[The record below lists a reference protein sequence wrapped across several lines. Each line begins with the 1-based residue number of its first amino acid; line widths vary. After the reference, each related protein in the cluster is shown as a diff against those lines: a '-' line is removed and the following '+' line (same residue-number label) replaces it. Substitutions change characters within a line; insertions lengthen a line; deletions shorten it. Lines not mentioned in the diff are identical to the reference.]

1 MLHERHVVAHSPV
14 LDGFAVFKPQ
24 DVDVVLG
31 DLAVGGRNAHQVA
44 GVSAMKGAVDDDS
57 LSFSNDLTDLPP
69 LVAEHSPEPE
79 HRLLNAGKALRLVS
93 ARAVIDRI
101 FGDYFGKAIHVT
113 TGKDLLPDSACPGLE
128 FLSYPAP
135 PGMIQWNRT

>member
-31 DLAVGGRNAHQVA
+31 DLTVGRRNAHQVT
-44 GVSAMKGAVDDDS
+44 GVSAMKSAIDDDNV
-57 LSFSNDLTDLPP
+57 SFADDLTDLPP

-79 HRLLNAGKALRLVS
+79 HGLLYTNKPLRLVR
-93 ARAVIDRI
+93 ARAMIDPI
-101 FGDYFGKAIHVT
+101 LGDHFRKTIDVT
-113 TGKDLLPDSACPGLE
+113 ANASAL
-128 FLSYPAP
+128 
-135 PGMIQWNRT
+135 N